1 MIFSFFTKLSFELAE
16 QSSSEN
22 LRIIEQAAGAHC
34 NKYFFSNDM
43 NINTLFVRVK
53 SAPLTPGN
61 LTLTIVTSSFVKTD
75 FDMIHFIQAL
85 PL

>member
-34 NKYFFSNDM
+34 TVTAWDGDTKYFFSND
-43 NINTLFVRVK
+43 INFVCPCQER
-53 SAPLTPGN
+53 SPDTR
-61 LTLTIVTSSFVKTD
+61 
-75 FDMIHFIQAL
+75 
-85 PL
+85 